1 MIRLVAYNVT
11 GAVDAAAVTT
21 VLSSLRA
28 DIVCVVEAPGR
39 LGLRRLAAACDLTV
53 ASRAGRRRLGTAV
66 LVGERVRV
74 LSNGAVEL
82 PGGESSPARNAA
94 QAILGAGALR
104 LSVVAAL
111 LGLQPATRLVHG
123 AELERSVAGVDVPSV
138 IAGDLGEPPGGPTVR
153 RLTGTFRDAF
163 AVAGQGSG
171 ETYPTP
177 HPTTRHDFVLTTRE
191 LVVERCWVPHE
202 PPVDVAS
209 HHRPV
214 VVELATSDSDV
225 DRDVDRTV
233 PENHAVRLPT
243 ADAGPDTA
251 EPAA

>member
-21 VLSSLRA
+21 VLTSLRP
-28 DIVCVVEAPGR
+28 DIVCLVETPGR
-39 LGLRRLAAACDLTV
+39 LALRRLAGASDLSV
-53 ASRAGRRRLGTAV
+53 ATRAGRRRLGTAI
-66 LVGERVRV
+66 LVGERIRV
-74 LSNGAVEL
+74 LSEGVVEL
-82 PGGESSPARNAA
+82 PGVEGSPSRSAA

-104 LSVVAAL
+104 LSVIATL
-111 LGLQPATRLVHG
+111 LGLQPATRLAHG
-123 AELERSVAGVDVPSV
+123 AELERYVASVDVPSV
-138 IAGDLGEPPGGPTVR
+138 IAGDLGEPPGGATVR
-153 RLTGTFRDAF
+153 RLGDTFEDAF
-163 AVAGQGSG
+163 AVAGRGPG

-177 HPTTRHDFVLTTRE
+177 HPTARHDFVLTSPE
-191 LVVERCWVPHE
+191 LAVERCWVPTD

-214 VVELATSDSDV
+214 VAELATSDSGA
-225 DRDVDRTV
+225 DRTT
-233 PENHAVRLPT
+233 PEHETVRFPT

>member
-11 GAVDAAAVTT
+11 GAVDAAAVTA
-21 VLSSLRA
+21 VMGSLRP
-28 DIVCVVEAPGR
+28 DIVCVAETPGR
-39 LGLRRLAAACDLTV
+39 LALRRLAAACDLTV
-53 ASRAGRRRLGTAV
+53 ASRAGRRRLGTAI

-74 LSNGAVEL
+74 LSNGVVAL
-82 PGGESSPARNAA
+82 PGVEGSPARGAA

-123 AELERSVAGVDVPSV
+123 AELERYVASVDVPSV
-138 IAGDLGEPPGGPTVR
+138 IAGDLGEPPGGPTVQ
-153 RLTGTFRDAF
+153 RLAGSFRDAF
-163 AVAGQGSG
+163 AVAGRGSG

-177 HPTTRHDFVLTTRE
+177 HPTARHDFVLTSPE
-191 LVVERCWVPHE
+191 LVVERCWVPDE
-202 PPVDVAS
+202 APVDVAS

-214 VVELATSDSDV
+214 VAELATSDSE
-225 DRDVDRTV
+225 VDRTV
-233 PENHAVRLPT
+233 PENDAVRLPRSE
-243 ADAGPDTA
+243 AGPDTA

>member
-11 GAVDAAAVTT
+11 GAVDAAAVTA
-21 VLSSLRA
+21 VLTSLRP
-28 DIVCVVEAPGR
+28 DIVCVVETPGR
-39 LGLRRLAAACDLTV
+39 LGLRRLAASCDLTV

-66 LVGERVRV
+66 LVGARVRV
-74 LSNGAVEL
+74 LSSGAVEL
-82 PGGESSPARNAA
+82 PRVEGSPARSAA
-94 QAILGAGALR
+94 QAILGTGALR
-104 LSVVAAL
+104 LSVVATL

-123 AELERSVAGVDVPSV
+123 AELERSVASVDVPSV
-138 IAGDLGEPPGGPTVR
+138 IAGDLGEPPGGATVQ
-153 RLTGTFRDAF
+153 RLGGTFRDAF
-163 AVAGQGSG
+163 AVAGRGSG

-177 HPTTRHDFVLTTRE
+177 HPTARHDFVLTTPE
-191 LVVERCWVPHE
+191 LVVERCWVPDE

-214 VVELATSDSDV
+214 VAELVTSDTG
-225 DRDVDRTV
+225 VDRTM
-233 PENHAVRLPT
+233 PENDAVRLPA